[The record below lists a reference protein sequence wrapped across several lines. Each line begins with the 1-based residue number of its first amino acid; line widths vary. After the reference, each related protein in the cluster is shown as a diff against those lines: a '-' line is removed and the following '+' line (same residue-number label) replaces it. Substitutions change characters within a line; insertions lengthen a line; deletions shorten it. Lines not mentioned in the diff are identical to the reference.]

1 MGLDTTT
8 YKTYCDILRQEL
20 IPAMGCT
27 EPIAIAYAAALARQ
41 QLGGEPE
48 RIQAGLSGNI
58 IKNVKSVVVPG
69 TGGQRGIAAALAAGI
84 VAGHPEKQLELLDVL
99 TDEDAPRITSITER
113 CAIQISPLD
122 SGHIFDIQLAMARG
136 ADHVHVRV
144 VDTHTNVVL
153 IERNG
158 ESIFVRP
165 VGEAAAEELSD
176 RRSLNVEDIVRFAE
190 KADLDDL
197 RSILDR
203 QLEMNLAIAE
213 EGLSRS
219 YGANIGKVLLKQGG
233 DVRTRARAMAAAGS
247 DARMNGC
254 EMPVCI
260 LSGSG
265 NQGITAS
272 VPLAVYAE
280 HLGAERDQLLRALIV
295 SDLVTVHQK
304 TGIGR
309 LSAYCGAISAGCGC
323 GAGIAWLHGGRYREI
338 AHTVVNAVAILS
350 GTICDGAKSSCA
362 AKIAM
367 AVEAGIL
374 GFEMFQCGQQFLGG
388 DGIVTKG
395 VEHTIKNVGQL
406 ARIGMRETDREIMR
420 IMTGQG

>member
-1 MGLDTTT
+1 MGFDATK

-27 EPIAIAYAAALARQ
+27 EPIAIAYAAALAGQ

-48 RIQAGLSGNI
+48 QIQAGLSGNI

-69 TGGQRGIAAALAAGI
+69 TGGQRGITTALAAGI
-84 VAGHPEKQLELLDVL
+84 VAGHPEKQLELLDGL
-99 TDEDAPRITSITER
+99 TEEDTPRIASFAER
-113 CAIQISPLD
+113 CTIRVSPLD
-122 SGHIFDIQLAMARG
+122 SEYIFDIQLTMTRG
-136 ADHVHVRV
+136 ADHVRVRI
-144 VDTHTNVVL
+144 VDAHTNVVL
-153 IERNG
+153 IEKNG
-158 ESIFVRP
+158 ESIFARP
-165 VGEAAAEELSD
+165 VGEAAAEELLD
-176 RRSLNVEDIVRFAE
+176 RKSLNVEDIVRFAE
-190 KADLDDL
+190 EADLDDL

-213 EGLSRS
+213 EGLSGS

-272 VPLAVYAE
+272 VPVAVYAE

-374 GFEMFQCGQQFLGG
+374 GFEMFRQGQQFLDG

-420 IMTGQG
+420 IMTGQ